1 MTTPF
6 SVAISA
12 GGKSTRMGTD
22 KAFVDLNGK
31 PVIEHLLARV
41 RDLGQAETILIA
53 NRQEAYAHL
62 GLPIFPDALADT
74 GSLGGIYTAIL
85 HSQQPYT
92 LVLACDMPFANPD
105 LLRYLLNL
113 RTGDQFDVIV
123 PRVDGFPEGLHAVYS
138 KACLPPIRRRLDAN
152 RLKVIG
158 FYADVRVRYLDEK
171 DWQPF
176 DPDGISFYNV
186 NTPEQLAAAR
196 RLAQERQE

>member
-22 KAFVDLNGK
+22 KALVDLNGK
-31 PVIEHLLARV
+31 PVIERLLARV

-53 NRQEAYAHL
+53 NRPEAYTHL
-62 GLPIFPDALADT
+62 GLPTFPDALADT

-85 HSQQPYT
+85 RSQQPYT
-92 LVLACDMPFANPD
+92 LVLACDMPFVNPD
-105 LLRYLLNL
+105 LLRHMLSL
-113 RTGDQFDVIV
+113 RAGDQYDAIV
-123 PRVDGFPEGLHAVYS
+123 PRVEGYPEGLHAVYS
-138 KACLPPIRRRLDAN
+138 KACLPPIRRRLDADQ
-152 RLKVIG
+152 LKVIG

-171 DWQPF
+171 EWQSF

-186 NTPEQLAAAR
+186 NTPDQLEQAR
-196 RLAQERQE
+196 RLAQAHHE